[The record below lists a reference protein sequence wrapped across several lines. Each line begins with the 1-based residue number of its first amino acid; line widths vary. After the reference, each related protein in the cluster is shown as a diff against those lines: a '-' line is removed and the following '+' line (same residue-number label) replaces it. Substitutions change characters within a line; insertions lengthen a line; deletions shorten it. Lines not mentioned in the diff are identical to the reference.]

1 MSDIEITSSLSLSV
15 CIVAHNEEDVVGRAV
30 DSVKGWA
37 GQVVVLDC
45 ESHDDT
51 SGAAERAGAEVHRG
65 PNGSPEA
72 NKNHSFTFARLEWI
86 FILDA
91 DELMTDDLK
100 REIEETIARKPSENG
115 FKGPRR
121 NFYFG
126 VPLMHGGKYPDRQ
139 LRLFRR
145 GTGRYPAVAM
155 HEIIGI
161 DGAIG
166 TLNTP
171 FDHHPYPTFEV
182 WLRKFD
188 WYTRNEADMLELKGV
203 PITPATIRRYMIT
216 TPLRRWIERLYLKRG
231 IRDGVPGVLAATSD
245 LMTKIVSFGRYWERK
260 RRG

>member
-1 MSDIEITSSLSLSV
+1 MSDIQSTSSLPLSV
-15 CIVAHNEEDVVGRAV
+15 CIVAHNEEDVVARAV
-30 DSVKGWA
+30 ASVKGWA

-45 ESHDDT
+45 ESGDDT
-51 SGAAERAGAEVHRG
+51 AAAAVRAGAEVHRG

-72 NKNHSFTFARLEWI
+72 NKNASFAFARLEWI

-91 DELMTDDLK
+91 DEIMTDELK
-100 REIEETIARKPSENG
+100 REIEETVARNPSENG

-126 VPLMHGGKYPDRQ
+126 VPLMHGGNYPDRQ

-145 GTGRYPAVAM
+145 DKGRYAAVAM
-155 HEIIGI
+155 HEVITI
-161 DGAIG
+161 DGDVG
-166 TLNTP
+166 MLNSP

-188 WYTRNEADMLELKGV
+188 WYTRNEADMLELAGV

-216 TPLRRWIERLYLKRG
+216 TPLRRWLERLYLKGG
-231 IRDGVPGVLAATSD
+231 IKDGVPGVLAATSD
-245 LMTKIVSFGRYWERK
+245 LMTKVVSFGRYWERK
-260 RRG
+260 RKR